1 MLRQFSSSPLLGFA
15 LLCCSCAAWAAGPN
29 IDPVPHSTGYPGYYV
44 GAKVGDG
51 FVDLNNVTVNG
62 VQFSAR
68 DRSGLAGGLWL
79 GYRFKPYVAMELGY
93 DVFSSYH
100 YRADQQNFSNAS
112 TDITRNFY
120 DFDLLARLIAP
131 CSPFYATL
139 AGGLAVVLTTYTGI
153 GSNGDATFA
162 EPKLELGLGVYLTRR
177 VSIGLAY
184 SRIFAG
190 GDISPTITDVNNE
203 QRLSVNKNTLPNINL
218 ATLNVSVDL

>member
-1 MLRQFSSSPLLGFA
+1 MCRRFFSLRVSSISLMCLAGSAF
-15 LLCCSCAAWAAGPN
+15 AAGPN

-51 FVDLNNVTVNG
+51 FVDLNNVNVNG
-62 VQFSAR
+62 IQFSAR

-100 YRADQQNFSNAS
+100 YQADLQHFVNAS
-112 TDITRNFY
+112 ADITRNFY

-139 AGGLAVVLTTYTGI
+139 AGGLAVILTSYTGI
-153 GSNGDATFA
+153 GSNGDASFA
-162 EPKLELGLGVYLTRR
+162 RPKLEVGLGAYVTRR
-177 VSIGLAY
+177 VSLGLAY

-190 GDISPTITDVNNE
+190 GNIAPTITYVNNQ

-218 ATLNVSVDL
+218 ATLNFSVDL